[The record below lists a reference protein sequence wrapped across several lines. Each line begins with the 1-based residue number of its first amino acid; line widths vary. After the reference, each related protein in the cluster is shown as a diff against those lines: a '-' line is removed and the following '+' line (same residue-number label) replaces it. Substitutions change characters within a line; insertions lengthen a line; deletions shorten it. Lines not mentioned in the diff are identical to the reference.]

1 MKIKLSSTG
10 THFVTFSLLTRVG
23 ISFLLLFIACFS
35 LIAGDAGNRASGE
48 REQKDYA
55 PYPQPGSGYVTD
67 LADLLTKSEEERI
80 EKWLWQV
87 ESKTGVEVA
96 VVTID
101 SIKDYPGTANDNI
114 ESFAAGLF
122 NAYGIGN
129 MPADNGI
136 LLLVAKKDRKAR
148 IELGKGYG
156 HTMDDASEKIMQGT
170 IIPYFKKD
178 QYAKG
183 ITEGVREIVRVFAKI
198 RFGVPWT
205 LIICIALVPVL
216 GLIAFSL
223 FKNGKRGW
231 GWAVVGILF
240 VLVLV
245 IIRIIFT
252 IMKHLPD
259 KNSNTWS
266 SGGFGGGFGGGS
278 SGGGGATGSW

>member
-1 MKIKLSSTG
+1 MKIKSLVSKKHLSS
-10 THFVTFSLLTRVG
+10 FSLLIGG
-23 ISFLLLFIACFS
+23 IVSTVFLFMVCLS
-35 LIAGDAGNRASGE
+35 LNAEDAENSGSVKRA
-48 REQKDYA
+48 QKDYA

-67 LADLLTKSEEERI
+67 LANLLTVGEEEQI
-80 EKWLWQV
+80 ERWLWQV
-87 ESKTGVEVA
+87 ESKTGVEVV

-101 SIKDYPGTANDNI
+101 SIKDYPGTDNDSI
-114 ESFAAGLF
+114 ESFATGLF

-129 MPADNGI
+129 MPANNGI

-156 HTMDDASEKIMQGT
+156 RSMDAASEKIMQGT

-183 ITEGVREIVRVFAKI
+183 ITEGVREIVLVFAKI

-205 LIICIALVPVL
+205 LIICIAAVPIL

-240 VLVLV
+240 ILVLV

-252 IMKHLPD
+252 IMKHLPTSD
-259 KNSNTWS
+259 SSSWS